1 MEYEATR
8 RCAVCGKPLTTVNRA
23 DNNGAFAQ
31 LKYCSKKCKQKA
43 ANDKYYKKNKE
54 TMISRI
60 LNNRKKNR
68 KEGKNA

>member
-1 MEYEATR
+1 MEHEATR
-8 RCAVCGKPLTTVNRA
+8 YCPVCGKPLTMVNRA

-43 ANDKYYKKNKE
+43 ANDKYYKENKE

-60 LNNRKKNR
+60 LNNRKK
-68 KEGKNA
+68 KNGNG